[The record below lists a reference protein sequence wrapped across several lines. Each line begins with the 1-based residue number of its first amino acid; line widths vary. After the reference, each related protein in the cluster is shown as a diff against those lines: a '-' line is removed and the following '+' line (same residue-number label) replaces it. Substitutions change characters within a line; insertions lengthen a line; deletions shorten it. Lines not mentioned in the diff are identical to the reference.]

1 MSVKTFFRHL
11 CSELD
16 GFYVKA
22 CVYFLNNC
30 TSDIRS
36 LFYYMRHMQVGL
48 EAVSDGPVISESD
61 FEGIGITAGVFV
73 PYITAESSAGS
84 LRFTSSHIVNGV
96 EYSERGLFDRSR
108 ERFIFYRTDGTI
120 YSTDINTLATPEGQ
134 TSMVEPG
141 APVLGYIPENVSILN
156 PDGTVNESLLVNSEP
171 SGMAAYPYYGG
182 KYLHLSEVFS
192 YQIYMT
198 YDVYYYLF
206 LVMQRIRYN
215 GPSIKDFLYVTE
227 LLTEDY
233 IRNLIF
239 TNEGLYTIVYYTLNP
254 DSEIDYKLQK
264 IYTWKKIAELKFPQF
279 VLSETT

>member
-30 TSDIRS
+30 TENIRS
-36 LFYYMRHMQVGL
+36 LFYYMAHMQVGL
-48 EAVSDGPVISESD
+48 EAVSSGPVISESD

-96 EYSERGLFDRSR
+96 EYSERGLFDRSC

-141 APVLGYIPENVSILN
+141 APVLGYISEDLNILN
-156 PDGTVNESLLVNSEP
+156 SDGTVKENLLVNPAP

-192 YQIYMT
+192 YQVYMT
-198 YDVYYYLF
+198 YDVYYHYF
-206 LVMQRIRYN
+206 LAMQRIRYN
-215 GPSIKDFLYVTE
+215 GPSIKEFLYITE

-233 IRNLIF
+233 IRNVTF
-239 TNEGLYTIVYYTLNP
+239 TNEGLYTIVYYMLNAES
-254 DSEIDYKLQK
+254 DTDYKMQK
-264 IYTWKKIAELKFPQF
+264 LYTWKKVTEWKFPQLI
-279 VLSETT
+279 LSEVT